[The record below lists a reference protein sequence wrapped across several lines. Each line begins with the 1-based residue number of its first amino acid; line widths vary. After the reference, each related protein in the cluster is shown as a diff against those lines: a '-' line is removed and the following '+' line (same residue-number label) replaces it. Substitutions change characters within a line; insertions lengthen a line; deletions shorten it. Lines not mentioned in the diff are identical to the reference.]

1 MQKQGVYLG
10 AGGEEGRGRERTI
23 RPSNY
28 IYVLEAQETSGRP
41 GVGNEGA
48 KPVGEG
54 VDGQLGGE
62 DEREEDVELRANDPT
77 GEQHATNTWPA
88 RDKHVPST

>member
-1 MQKQGVYLG
+1 V
-10 AGGEEGRGRERTI
+10 TI
-23 RPSNY
+23 
-28 IYVLEAQETSGRP
+28 RP

-77 GEQHATNTWPA
+77 RDQYVTNTRPI
-88 RDKHVPST
+88 RDQHVTNT